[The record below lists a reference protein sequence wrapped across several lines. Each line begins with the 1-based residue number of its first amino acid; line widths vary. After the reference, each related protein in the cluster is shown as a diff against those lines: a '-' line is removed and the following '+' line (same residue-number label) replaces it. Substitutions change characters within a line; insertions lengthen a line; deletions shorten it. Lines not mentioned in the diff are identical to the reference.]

1 MLDKPSGDLLVE
13 AVAKFLREELLPQLD
28 ATTAFKTRV
37 AANALDI
44 AIREMRSGPGIYG
57 EEALRLSQLLGHD
70 GDLASLNRE
79 LCDAI
84 RAGEVTLE
92 TPGLSDHLWTTT
104 LDKLAVEQP
113 SYASYRR
120 ALETKGKE
128 EAS

>member
-13 AVAKFLREELLPQLD
+13 AVASFLREELLPQLD
-28 ATTAFKTRV
+28 ATAAFKARV

-44 AIREMRSGPGIYG
+44 AIREMRSGPAIGTA
-57 EEALRLSQLLGHD
+57 EALRLKHLLGHD
-70 GDLASLNRE
+70 GDLAALNRD

-84 RAGEVTLE
+84 RAGDVTLE
-92 TPGLSDHLWTTT
+92 TPGLSDHLWATT

-120 ALETKGKE
+120 VLETKGKG